1 LDYLNAK
8 MVVTA
13 DVCNGSEEFIIIGAC
28 TYYVIKHLYSTFL
41 HKKCQNMVR
50 PSNYF

>member
-1 LDYLNAK
+1 
-8 MVVTA
+8 MVVTD

-41 HKKCQNMVR
+41 HKNM
-50 PSNYF
+50 PKYGETLKLFFTE